1 MLAELLLVATL
12 VASEQEKIIKDDRY
26 VTDRITKFVSS
37 RSNNR
42 EARCAIQIAYKESRY
57 NKYATN
63 GKYWGIYQLGFAH
76 PTKPKD
82 QSISRQLRLANDY
95 VLARYG
101 NWCNAWLHHIKH
113 NWY

>member
-1 MLAELLLVATL
+1 MFAELLLVATL
-12 VASEQEKIIKDDRY
+12 VASEQEKIEKDDRY

-37 RSNNR
+37 RSNHR

>member
-1 MLAELLLVATL
+1 MFAELLLVATL
-12 VASEQEKIIKDDRY
+12 VASEQEKIEKDDRY

-37 RSNNR
+37 RSSSR
-42 EARCAIQIAYKESRY
+42 EARCAISIAYKESRFKPY
-57 NKYATN
+57 VTN
-63 GKYWGIYQLGFAH
+63 GKYWGLYQLGFAH

-82 QSISRQLRLANDY
+82 HSLSRQLRLAHNY

-101 NWCNAWLHHIKH
+101 NWCNAWSHHIRN